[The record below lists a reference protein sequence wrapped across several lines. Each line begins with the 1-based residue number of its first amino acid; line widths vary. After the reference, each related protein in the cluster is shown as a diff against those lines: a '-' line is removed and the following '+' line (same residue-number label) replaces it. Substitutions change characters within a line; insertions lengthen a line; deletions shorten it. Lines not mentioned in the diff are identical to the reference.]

1 MLLKQVEELQAA
13 QEKVLQDEAIL
24 KEELEDKN
32 KKILLLQD
40 EAMVH
45 KICITVMQEHLH
57 GFCVCVMGFICLP
70 KLTTAITSHYHK
82 NTKQGRIL
90 AKGHSELHAHNFVI

>member
-1 MLLKQVEELQAA
+1 MDMLLKQVEELQAA
-13 QEKVLQDEAIL
+13 QEKVLQDQAIL

-70 KLTTAITSHYHK
+70 KCTIYSYNLPLPQKHK
-82 NTKQGRIL
+82 AGAYSSQG
-90 AKGHSELHAHNFVI
+90 A